1 MLKSKFGFPLCNH
14 PAPIREESRMDTK
27 ECYRKAQKSFVG
39 GSSAAGR
46 YHAALGMPLYVKCAD
61 GAYVTD
67 LDDKRYLDFHNA
79 AGAAFFGFNHPR
91 LQKAVAKSVEMGFF
105 LNFET
110 EYHYQLADALCS
122 VIPSAQKVRLSN
134 TGTEA
139 TMAAIRLAR
148 AYTGRD
154 KIIRFEGHF
163 HGMSELIFYN
173 HGNLGD
179 RDSHGE
185 IGAIPDSAG
194 FPKSFSNEIIVVE
207 FNRPDA
213 LEHVVRKYVNQVAAI
228 IMEPVCFNCG
238 CVPAKPGYLQAVRE
252 ICDREGI
259 VLIFDEVLSGF
270 RPGIGGAQ
278 EHYGVTPDLT
288 TLAKALGGGFPIAA
302 LVGKKLIMEKL
313 NPVGPAVMSGTYT
326 GSLMPVLV
334 ALECLKMMQEPSFY
348 SRLNALSQK
357 LFDGLDFLFE
367 KHGVPGHVRG
377 IGNRFATYFG
387 IEDPETDFNI
397 REVAKRFDSGSYKA
411 FIRASL
417 ERQLYFPLTGW
428 ATGSLAFPSHAGIS
442 SAYTE
447 ADIDDALGKLEEVF
461 RKLSKP
467 RIIGKN

>member
-1 MLKSKFGFPLCNH
+1 
-14 PAPIREESRMDTK
+14 MDTK
-27 ECYRKAQKSFVG
+27 ECYRRAQKSFVG

-46 YHAALGMPLYVKCAD
+46 HHAALGMPLYVKRAD

-67 LDDKRYLDFHNA
+67 LDDNRYLDFHNA

-91 LQKAVAKSVEMGFF
+91 LEKAVAKSVEMGFF

-194 FPKSFSNEIIVVE
+194 FPKSFSDEIIVVE

-213 LEHVVRKYVNQVAAI
+213 LEYVVRKYANQIAAI

-252 ICDREGI
+252 LCDREGI

-278 EHYGVTPDLT
+278 AHYGVTPDLT

-302 LVGKKLIMEKL
+302 LVGRKQIMEKL

-334 ALECLKMMQEPSFY
+334 ALECLKMMQEPGFY

-357 LFDGLDFLFE
+357 LFDGLNFLFE
-367 KHGVPGHVRG
+367 KHGVRGHVRG

-397 REVAKRFDSGSYKA
+397 REVAKRFDSGSYNA
-411 FIRASL
+411 FIRESL
-417 ERQLYFPLTGW
+417 EKQLYFPLTGW
-428 ATGSLAFPSHAGIS
+428 ATGSLSFPSHAGIS

-447 ADIDDALGKLEEVF
+447 GDVDEAIGRLDDVF
-461 RKLSKP
+461 RRLSKP
-467 RIIGKN
+467 RIVGSNQRKNTGYAS